1 MFKKFLSD
9 EQGGLVEYLILLCA
23 MALCSVLIFPSL
35 RTNLVFWNNDSVHNI
50 DTAISG
56 KPSDGD
62 AQWSDKDNSS
72 NNNNGSGSVVTPEQ
86 KTEYKVVLEEP
97 TYFNNHQIRVAL
109 SPSNF
114 DYSKAKADGSDI
126 SFIDENKKQLKRY
139 IEKWNPKGESV
150 IWVKV
155 DEMLTGELTLLSGD
169 NRQNSNNPKEVFDFY
184 EDFNK
189 PLDPTVW
196 LIPDIYKD
204 NITIKD
210 GKLRMTDSLIEFK
223 NNIDLNGKAIWVKQ
237 SVISTDDTST
247 WFNGGII
254 LNTQQLSASSN
265 WDVRSNTVGYI
276 NIQNEKVLR
285 LSQCV
290 TGPTQDN
297 CGGPAARPS
306 YSSGEF
312 VDYELYYNPFGSY
325 YKVTGSF
332 ESYWINSSATSPYD
346 TFKFWMKAPAKY
358 LQIGFKANSSRPH
371 TGTVE
376 YDQFV
381 IRTGNDIKNTVKKIT
396 K

>member
-23 MALCSVLIFPSL
+23 MAICSVLIFPSL
-35 RTNLVFWNNDSVHNI
+35 RSNLVSWNNDSVHNI
-50 DTAISG
+50 DKGISG

-62 AQWSDKDNSS
+62 DKWSNIG
-72 NNNNGSGSVVTPEQ
+72 NNNNGSGSVITPEQ
-86 KTEYKVVLEEP
+86 KTEYKVMLEEP
-97 TYFNNHQIRVAL
+97 TYFDNHQIRVAL

-126 SFIDENKKQLKRY
+126 SFIDGNKNQLKRY

-155 DEMLTGELTLLSGD
+155 DEMLTEELTLLSG
-169 NRQNSNNPKEVFDFY
+169 NNLQNTNNPKEVFDLY

-196 LIPDIYKD
+196 LIPDIYKA

-210 GKLRMTDSLIEFK
+210 GKLRMTDSLIELK
-223 NNIDLNGKAIWVKQ
+223 NKIDFNGKAIWVRQ
-237 SVISTDDTST
+237 NVISTDDKDT

-254 LNTQQLSASSN
+254 LNTKQLSASN
-265 WDVRSNTVGYI
+265 GWNVRNDTVGYI
-276 NIQNEKVLR
+276 NIQNEKG
-285 LSQCV
+285 LSLSLCI
-290 TGPTQDN
+290 TGPTQNN
-297 CGGPAARPS
+297 CGGPTARPY
-306 YSSGEF
+306 YSLGEF

-325 YKVTGSF
+325 YKETGSYDSF
-332 ESYWINSSATSPYD
+332 WINPSNTPY
-346 TFKFWMKAPAKY
+346 TNFKFWMKAPSEY

-376 YDQFV
+376 YDQLV
-381 IRTGNDIKNTVKKIT
+381 IRTGNDIKTTVTKIT